1 MAAAIAADTSTTSAP
16 AGAAPARD
24 NARAAVAPSART
36 LAGHDARSVGRLFI
50 HKPHQDFSCTA
61 VTVEGGRNKNL
72 AATAAHCLSDSNGAV
87 VSALYVPAYVD
98 GNRPFDSF
106 PLRSW
111 VAALGYDPQ
120 NPSNHDAAFMTLG
133 PNCCGQNA
141 GDVSIM
147 NLVDFNDGPYQRV
160 TVVGYGNSQG
170 DMSKQYACSDAGGY
184 PDPDNSTRIAVNCRL
199 GGGASGGPF
208 FVQSQPGHWDKVIG
222 VIRGHTGTAS
232 REVGP
237 LYGSHEEAAWHQA
250 ISDS

>member
-1 MAAAIAADTSTTSAP
+1 MAAAIAADTSTTTISAGIAP
-16 AGAAPARD
+16 ARAAAAAPAQM
-24 NARAAVAPSART
+24 

-50 HKPHQDFSCTA
+50 HKPQQDFSCTA

-184 PDPDNSTRIAVNCRL
+184 PDPDNATRIAVNCRL